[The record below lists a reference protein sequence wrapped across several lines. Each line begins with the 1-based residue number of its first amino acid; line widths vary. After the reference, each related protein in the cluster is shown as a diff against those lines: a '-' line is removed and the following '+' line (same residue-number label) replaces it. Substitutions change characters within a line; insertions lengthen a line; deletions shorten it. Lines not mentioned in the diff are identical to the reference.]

1 MYVQNAY
8 VLEKLLELNFMRFMF
23 IYILLR
29 VIKSTNVA
37 KMLLLGTFFIVENNT
52 LKKVS
57 LTDTFLN
64 LWTALRIFY
73 FVTCEPC
80 RGAGKKGHKVRGHI
94 KVRAQQRGNCWRPR
108 HRHCWGR
115 KRTNRHQN
123 HRRNRH
129 HVRRTDC

>member
-64 LWTALRIFY
+64 L
-73 FVTCEPC
+73 
-80 RGAGKKGHKVRGHI
+80 
-94 KVRAQQRGNCWRPR
+94 
-108 HRHCWGR
+108 
-115 KRTNRHQN
+115 
-123 HRRNRH
+123 
-129 HVRRTDC
+129 